1 MTTVLLGLACV
12 AFGFALTLALLAIAA
27 ALVLE
32 GP

>member
-1 MTTVLLGLACV
+1 MTTVLLGLAC
-12 AFGFALTLALLAIAA
+12 AALGFGLTSALLAIAA